1 MKLQLQAG
9 RDYFCRPGLLS
20 KEVKLNTNSGNS
32 SSSWKF
38 IFTLKPF
45 AKRPSL
51 NSDVFDILCDRIHVD
66 RHSNKRLKMEE
77 INLCVSTRRVMTV
90 CVYIYIYVH
99 LYICM
104 YMSLVRAY

>member
-9 RDYFCRPGLLS
+9 RDYFCKPGLLS
-20 KEVKLNTNSGNS
+20 TEVKLNTNSGNS

-90 CVYIYIYVH
+90 CVYICI
-99 LYICM
+99 YICTPVYM
-104 YMSLVRAY
+104 YVYELG